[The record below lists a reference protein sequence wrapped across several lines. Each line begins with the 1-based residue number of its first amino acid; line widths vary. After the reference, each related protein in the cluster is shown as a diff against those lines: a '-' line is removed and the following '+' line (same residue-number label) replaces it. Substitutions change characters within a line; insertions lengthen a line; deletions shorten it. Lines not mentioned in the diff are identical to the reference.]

1 MDTFEAITTRRAIKK
16 FDPNYKM
23 SSDDV
28 DSLMKLAILSPTS
41 YNQQNWRFVTVTDQ
55 SIKEKIGVA
64 ARDRKSTRL
73 NSSHVR
79 TSRMPSSA

>member
-28 DSLMKLAILSPTS
+28 DSLMKLAILSPPVII
-41 YNQQNWRFVTVTDQ
+41 N
-55 SIKEKIGVA
+55 KIG
-64 ARDRKSTRL
+64 DL
-73 NSSHVR
+73 
-79 TSRMPSSA
+79 